1 MLDISGLKA
10 SVADRQILNG
20 LDLHIGAGEV
30 HAVMGPN
37 GAGKSTLA
45 QVLAGRDGYEVSGS
59 ATLNGTD
66 LLSLSPEE
74 RAAAGVF
81 LAFQYPVEIP
91 GVGNMYFLRTALN
104 AVRRERGEPEIS
116 AVEFLTLAKENMARL
131 EMDPAFLSRSVNEG
145 FSGGERKRNEILQMS
160 LLQPRLAILDEIVSG
175 LDIDA
180 LRIVANGVESLRS
193 PDRAMLIITHYPRL
207 LEYVRPDHVH
217 VLTDGRI
224 TRSGDHT
231 LDELL
236 AAERDGARAAVAR
249 SDIHLGLVEKFHRS
263 SHLSAF
269 LPRHDGIAG
278 CSSAKRAQARE
289 QSRFSSALAPVAAPR
304 AQAHPGGAVE
314 AVMLHGHLS
323 GHQAGHEALSG
334 KLEAALVDDPAR
346 GPV

>member
-104 AVRRERGEPEIS
+104 AVR
-116 AVEFLTLAKENMARL
+116 A
-131 EMDPAFLSRSVNEG
+131 
-145 FSGGERKRNEILQMS
+145 
-160 LLQPRLAILDEIVSG
+160 
-175 LDIDA
+175 
-180 LRIVANGVESLRS
+180 
-193 PDRAMLIITHYPRL
+193 
-207 LEYVRPDHVH
+207 
-217 VLTDGRI
+217 
-224 TRSGDHT
+224 
-231 LDELL
+231 
-236 AAERDGARAAVAR
+236 
-249 SDIHLGLVEKFHRS
+249 
-263 SHLSAF
+263 
-269 LPRHDGIAG
+269 
-278 CSSAKRAQARE
+278 
-289 QSRFSSALAPVAAPR
+289 AAP
-304 AQAHPGGAVE
+304 
-314 AVMLHGHLS
+314 
-323 GHQAGHEALSG
+323 
-334 KLEAALVDDPAR
+334 
-346 GPV
+346 